1 MSEKIILEEK
11 ALAKQVARD
20 AKGIGVP
27 AGATKTMSDR
37 IAKEVV
43 GWAEKR
49 STITE
54 ADLYRRLAKESK
66 KYSPDLAYVYEN
78 HDKII

>member
-1 MSEKIILEEK
+1 MSEKIILEQE
-11 ALAKQVARD
+11 ALAKQVACD
-20 AKGIGVP
+20 AKGVGVP
-27 AGATKTMSDR
+27 AGVTKVMSDQ
-37 IAKEVV
+37 IAKKVV
-43 GWAEKR
+43 DWAKKR

-66 KYSPDLAYVYEN
+66 KYSSDLAYVYEN